1 LTKPDQARYTKQKT
15 KFGQE
20 QRVTKVNLYEAKT
33 QLSRLVERAAAGEEI
48 VIAKGGRPLARLV
61 PLAQRTAPRE
71 LGFLAGRV
79 RVSSDFDAPLPED
92 LAVAFGMIERGNAG
106 DRTK

>member
-1 LTKPDQARYTKQKT
+1 MTQ
-15 KFGQE
+15 
-20 QRVTKVNLYEAKT
+20 VNLYDAKT

-61 PLAQRTAPRE
+61 PLARRMAPRE

-79 RVSSDFDAPLPED
+79 RVAPDFDAPLPDD
-92 LAVAFGMIERGNAG
+92 LAAAFGIDPSGNRGGAA
-106 DRTK
+106 